1 MWPGLWPGSTGP
13 DFGPNWNALGFYSYL
28 TIARCTGVPK
38 NLMVLFVVLCVVSV
52 WPRVAQ
58 TGLVW
63 LLGGSA
69 RSSNLNLAVPTT
81 Q

>member
-1 MWPGLWPGSTGP
+1 MTAFQQTSRRGRNNCCQADAILW
-13 DFGPNWNALGFYSYL
+13 
-28 TIARCTGVPK
+28 CTGVPK

-63 LLGGSA
+63 LRGGSA
-69 RSSNLNLAVPTT
+69 RSSNLNVAVQTS